1 MSYISFAGRCKF
13 FMNRFEHNLKE
24 AFVES
29 EYGLV
34 KENRTNDAHYQRLEK
49 EYNLI
54 FEAIRHRLGEDHSR
68 LMIQLEAKNNEIK
81 SIDDDLLYMQGM
93 IDCVTLL
100 KTIRL
105 I

>member
-1 MSYISFAGRCKF
+1 
-13 FMNRFEHNLKE
+13 MNSFEHNLKA

-34 KENRTNDAHYQRLEK
+34 MEKRKTDPHYQRLEK
-49 EYNLI
+49 EYDLI
-54 FEAIRHRLGEDHSR
+54 FEAVRRRLGEDHSR

-93 IDCVTLL
+93 INCVTLL